1 MSVEN
6 INNSKYNIKYLIP
19 VFVMTTLILG
29 ACSSAKQDTEPVKK
43 PAEMQQVKVAPQK
56 AGKPTKEL
64 MRTVKKPTNPT
75 KLLQNIKYAIDNE
88 LLIRE
93 DFYTDDN
100 LKKLYGG
107 ERVVWKKNEPVYK
120 LVRVVELGGIF
131 ERAKK
136 LQNIG
141 VGIGWQKLDSKGV
154 VSDSGQIHGR
164 ISILNPEDP
173 HFNVDEV
180 IGVFGAKMQIV
191 NPYEK
196 NTQPVPLL
204 ATTHKLGNKELTY
217 TMDGLT
223 SKTIITFLIDGDG
236 KINHSKFIQEEK

>member
-43 PAEMQQVKVAPQK
+43 PAEMQQAKVAPQK

-64 MRTVKKPTNPT
+64 MRKVKKPTNPT
-75 KLLQNIKYAIDNE
+75 ELLKNIKYAIDNE

-107 ERVVWKKNEPVYK
+107 ERVVWKKNEPVDK

-141 VGIGWQKLDSKGV
+141 IGMTRQKLDDKRV
-154 VSDSGQIHGR
+154 VNNNGKLLGNVGFS
-164 ISILNPEDP
+164 NPEDP
-173 HFNVDEV
+173 RFNVDEV
-180 IGVFGAKMQIV
+180 MGVFGAKMQIV

-217 TMDGLT
+217 KNYGQT
-223 SKTIITFLIDGDG
+223 SKTIITFLVRGDG
-236 KINHSKFIQEEK
+236 TVKFSEFIQEEK